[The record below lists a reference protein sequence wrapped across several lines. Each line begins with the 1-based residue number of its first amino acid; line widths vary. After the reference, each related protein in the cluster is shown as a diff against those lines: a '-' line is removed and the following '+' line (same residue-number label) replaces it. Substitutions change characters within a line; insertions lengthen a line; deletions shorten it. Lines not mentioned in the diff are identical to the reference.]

1 MSNSPPVVEGNLSYD
16 RMVLLDI
23 SKLPEEFKQPGD
35 LPPRQHACSDVPRIF
50 DWCYRLQKDTGN
62 IGNGGFTWVT
72 WPPPAG
78 NQPVNDLAED
88 ASERSSAQGSS
99 PGVADHNICN
109 SPLSASQS
117 SDNEDGWEAME
128 AAAPSGGNCTVAL
141 DVDTAHR
148 LAAAPACAGVIAN
161 DQADS
166 NSSAREYPE
175 NFANLADEIWQQLC
189 LLVSR

>member
-78 NQPVNDLAED
+78 NQSNLASDSSGPAAAENSSLD
-88 ASERSSAQGSS
+88 FADDNVFNNQLFASC
-99 PGVADHNICN
+99 H
-109 SPLSASQS
+109 QS
-117 SDNEDGWEAME
+117 SDNEDDWEAME
-128 AAAPSGGNCTVAL
+128 AIAPSG
-141 DVDTAHR
+141 
-148 LAAAPACAGVIAN
+148 
-161 DQADS
+161 
-166 NSSAREYPE
+166 
-175 NFANLADEIWQQLC
+175 
-189 LLVSR
+189 